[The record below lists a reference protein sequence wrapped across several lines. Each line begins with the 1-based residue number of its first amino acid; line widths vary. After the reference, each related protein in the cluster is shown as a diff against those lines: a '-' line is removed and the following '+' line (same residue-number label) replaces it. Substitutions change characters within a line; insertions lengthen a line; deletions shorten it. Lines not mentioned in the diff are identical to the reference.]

1 MASVSTSVRIEQQLA
16 QRLARAAARL
26 SRGKNWIV
34 TRALEEYLAKV
45 NQDDLAA
52 EAKRQSRLCA
62 RAERRGKGVGFPEE
76 DIEEWR

>member
-52 EAKRQSRLCA
+52 EARRQSRLIA
-62 RAERRGKGVGFPEE
+62 RSERRQKPDNFWEE
-76 DIEEWR
+76 DMPEWK